1 MSQLCPLSSVH
12 QKHLKGKKSWERGWV
27 IRFVVWLSPFDWN
40 FCKKD
45 GLFLSPH
52 ILEEIKDLS
61 IDRQKPSEQD
71 RLVDDQTRM
80 KWKYGWQV
88 WSHLSFFFFYYF
100 VKGVCVPPPSALDPY
115 LVGPRHQNIARLNTR
130 LLFSFEVVVS
140 FRLHTKHFFCFCFNY
155 KWYKKIIKQWSFV
168 KRQTSG
174 TSSDIE
180 WQRVITN
187 ENEWYNEWQEWY
199 NEWYRVVQQMTRNE
213 TIGSEW
219 YSKWQWMTTNDN
231 E

>member
-1 MSQLCPLSSVH
+1 MWILPILAPVELTMYLRLSRKYYVAAVSS
-12 QKHLKGKKSWERGWV
+12 KR
-27 IRFVVWLSPFDWN
+27 LSPFDWN

-100 VKGVCVPPPSALDPY
+100 LKGVCVPPPSALDPY
-115 LVGPRHQNIARLNTR
+115 LGPRHQNIARLNTI
-130 LLFSFEVVVS
+130 LLFSFEVVVY

-187 ENEWYNEWQEWY
+187 ENEWYNEWQGVVQ
-199 NEWYRVVQQMTRNE
+199 RVVSS
-213 TIGSEW
+213 G
-219 YSKWQWMTTNDN
+219 TTNDKEWN
-231 E
+231 DWQWVV